1 MSKLISVVTPAYN
14 ELQNIDELV
23 DRLQSEM
30 ARHPTYKFEHIVID
44 NASTDGTQE
53 RLREIASRTKNVRV
67 IFNARNFGHIR
78 SPFHG
83 IMQARGDA
91 VVLLAADLQ
100 DPPEMISEFIEKWES
115 GFKAVMAVKETSRE
129 SRAMFAVRKGYY
141 ALLDR
146 ISDVG
151 QVQNATGAGLYD
163 KRVIDEL
170 RKLKDPYPYF
180 RGLIVELGF
189 PVATIK
195 FAQPRR
201 ARGLTSNNFFTLYDI
216 AVLGLTKHSKVPLRL
231 VTLTGFVLA
240 GLSVLVA
247 LTFLVLKLVFWNS
260 FDAGV
265 APVVVGVFFL
275 GGVQI
280 LFLGIIGEYVGNIFT
295 QVRGLP
301 HVVEAERINFPQD

>member
-1 MSKLISVVTPAYN
+1 LSKLISVVTPAYN

-23 DRLQSEM
+23 DRLQAEM

-189 PVATIK
+189 PVATIE

>member
-1 MSKLISVVTPAYN
+1 MSQLISIVTPTYN
-14 ELQNIDELV
+14 ESQNIDALV
-23 DRLQSEM
+23 DRVQAEM
-30 ARHPTYKFEHIVID
+30 ARHPKYEFEHIVID

-53 RLREIASRTKNVRV
+53 RLREIASRVKNVRV
-67 IFNARNFGHIR
+67 ILNARNFGHIR

-129 SRAMFAVRKGYY
+129 SRVMFAVRKGYY
-141 ALLDR
+141 SLLDR

-151 QVQNATGAGLYD
+151 QIQNATGAGLYD
-163 KRVIDEL
+163 KKIVDEL

-189 PVATIK
+189 PVAAVK
-195 FAQPRR
+195 FEQPRR

-231 VTLTGFVLA
+231 VTLTGFILAVL
-240 GLSVLVA
+240 SIVVA
-247 LTFLVLKLVFWNS
+247 VTFLVLKLVFWNS

-265 APVVVGVFFL
+265 APLVVGVFFL